1 MGNVET
7 VGSVRAEAA
16 AAHSRARRSTPWMK
30 IRRHWQYYLMV
41 ALPLAYIIIFKY
53 IPMVGAQI
61 AFRDY
66 SPVEG
71 IWGSEWVG
79 LEHFLLFFK
88 SPYFLPLI
96 RNVVSINVL
105 VMTIGFVSPII
116 LALALNEI
124 RNGTF
129 KRSVQMITYFPHF
142 ISTVVMASMI
152 ILFLNPRVGFT
163 GNLARFLGREAV
175 DFMGIAV
182 AFPWIYVFSEIWQRS
197 GFGAII
203 YMAALAGI
211 NPELYEAARIDGA
224 SRLQKI
230 RHIDL
235 TGILPTIII
244 LMILQSGEVMN
255 LGFEKVF
262 LLQNPL
268 NLPNSEVIATY
279 VYKIGLL
286 NASFSFGAAVGLFNS
301 VINFALIIVINAIAR
316 RVSEHSLW

>member
-1 MGNVET
+1 
-7 VGSVRAEAA
+7 
-16 AAHSRARRSTPWMK
+16 
-30 IRRHWQYYLMV
+30 
-41 ALPLAYIIIFKY
+41 
-53 IPMVGAQI
+53 
-61 AFRDY
+61 
-66 SPVEG
+66 
-71 IWGSEWVG
+71 
-79 LEHFLLFFK
+79 
-88 SPYFLPLI
+88 
-96 RNVVSINVL
+96 
-105 VMTIGFVSPII
+105 
-116 LALALNEI
+116 
-124 RNGTF
+124 
-129 KRSVQMITYFPHF
+129 
-142 ISTVVMASMI
+142 
-152 ILFLNPRVGFT
+152 
-163 GNLARFLGREAV
+163 
-175 DFMGIAV
+175 MGISA

-244 LMILQSGEVMN
+244 LLILQSAEVMN

-279 VYKIGLL
+279 VYKIGLI

-301 VINFALIIVINAIAR
+301 AINFTLIIVINAIAR

>member
-1 MGNVET
+1 MGNVDT
-7 VGSVRAEAA
+7 AGALRMEAA
-16 AAHSRARRSTPWMK
+16 ATRTRARRSTPWMK

-41 ALPLAYIIIFKY
+41 ALPLAYILIFKY

-66 SPVEG
+66 SPVQG
-71 IWGSEWVG
+71 IWGSDWVG

-88 SPYFLPLI
+88 SPYFVPLI

-105 VMTIGFVSPII
+105 VMTLGFVSPII

-244 LMILQSGEVMN
+244 LLILQSGEVMN

-301 VINFALIIVINAIAR
+301 VINFTLIIVINAIAR

>member
-7 VGSVRAEAA
+7 AGALRVEAA
-16 AAHSRARRSTPWMK
+16 DSRTRARRSTPWMK

-41 ALPLAYIIIFKY
+41 AAPLIYIIIFKY

-61 AFRDY
+61 AFRDF
-66 SPVEG
+66 SPVQG
-71 IWGSEWVG
+71 IWGSRWVG
-79 LEHFLLFFK
+79 LQHFLLFFQ
-88 SPYFLPLI
+88 SPNFWPLV
-96 RNVVSINVL
+96 RNVLSINVL
-105 VMTIGFVSPII
+105 VMTLGFVAPII
-116 LALALNEI
+116 LALALNEV
-124 RNGTF
+124 RNRFF

-152 ILFLNPRVGFT
+152 ILFLNPRVGFIGT
-163 GNLARFLGREAV
+163 LARFLGQEPK
-175 DFMGIAV
+175 DFMGVAV

-224 SRLQKI
+224 SRLQKM

-244 LMILQSGEVMN
+244 LLILQSGEVMN

-279 VYKIGLL
+279 VYKIGLI

-301 VINFALIIVINAIAR
+301 VINFTLVVAINAIAR

>member
-1 MGNVET
+1 MANVET
-7 VGSVRAEAA
+7 AGALPAEVARP
-16 AAHSRARRSTPWMK
+16 RARAWRSSPWMK

-41 ALPLAYIIIFKY
+41 AAPLTYVLIFKY

-61 AFRDY
+61 AFRDF

-71 IWGSEWVG
+71 IWGSRWVG
-79 LEHFLLFFK
+79 LEHFRLFFE
-88 SPYFLPLI
+88 SPYFFPLI

-105 VMTIGFVSPII
+105 VMTLGFVAPII

-124 RNGTF
+124 RNGAF
-129 KRSVQMITYFPHF
+129 KRTVQMVTYFPHF

-152 ILFLNPRVGFT
+152 ILFLNPRVGFVGT
-163 GNLARFLGREAV
+163 LARVLGQEPI
-175 DFMGIAV
+175 DLMGISA

-244 LMILQSGEVMN
+244 LMILQSAEVMN

-268 NLPNSEVIATY
+268 NLFNSEVIATY
-279 VYKIGLL
+279 VYKIGLI

-301 VINFALIIVINAIAR
+301 VINFVLVITINAIAR

>member
-1 MGNVET
+1 MGNVEMA
-7 VGSVRAEAA
+7 GSVRAEAA
-16 AAHSRARRSTPWMK
+16 AAHSRTKRSTPWMK

-105 VMTIGFVSPII
+105 VMTLGFVSPII

-129 KRSVQMITYFPHF
+129 Q
-142 ISTVVMASMI
+142 A
-152 ILFLNPRVGFT
+152 
-163 GNLARFLGREAV
+163 
-175 DFMGIAV
+175 
-182 AFPWIYVFSEIWQRS
+182 
-197 GFGAII
+197 FGADDH
-203 YMAALAGI
+203 LLS
-211 NPELYEAARIDGA
+211 PL
-224 SRLQKI
+224 
-230 RHIDL
+230 H
-235 TGILPTIII
+235 LP
-244 LMILQSGEVMN
+244 
-255 LGFEKVF
+255 
-262 LLQNPL
+262 P
-268 NLPNSEVIATY
+268 
-279 VYKIGLL
+279 
-286 NASFSFGAAVGLFNS
+286 
-301 VINFALIIVINAIAR
+301 
-316 RVSEHSLW
+316 W

>member
-7 VGSVRAEAA
+7 AGALRVEAA
-16 AAHSRARRSTPWMK
+16 GTRTQARRSTPWMK

-41 ALPLAYIIIFKY
+41 AAPLSYLVIFKY

-61 AFRDY
+61 AFRDF

-88 SPYFLPLI
+88 SPYFFPLI
-96 RNVVSINVL
+96 RNVVAINVL
-105 VMTIGFVSPII
+105 VMTLGFVSPII
-116 LALALNEI
+116 LALALNEL
-124 RNGTF
+124 RNVAF
-129 KRSVQMITYFPHF
+129 KRTVQMVTYFPHF

-163 GNLARFLGREAV
+163 GNLARILGWEPV
-175 DFMGIAV
+175 DFMGISA

-235 TGILPTIII
+235 TGILPTIVI
-244 LMILQSGEVMN
+244 LLILQSGEVMN

-279 VYKIGLL
+279 VYKIGLI

-301 VINFALIIVINAIAR
+301 VINFTLIIVINAIAR

>member
-1 MGNVET
+1 MANVET
-7 VGSVRAEAA
+7 AGALPMEAA
-16 AAHSRARRSTPWMK
+16 GTRTRARRSSPWMK
-30 IRRHWQYYLMV
+30 IRRHWQYYLM
-41 ALPLAYIIIFKY
+41 AAAPLAYILIFKY

-61 AFRDY
+61 AFRDF
-66 SPVEG
+66 SPVSG

-79 LEHFLLFFK
+79 LEHFLLFFR
-88 SPYFLPLI
+88 SPNFFPLI
-96 RNVVSINVL
+96 RNVLSINVL
-105 VMTIGFVSPII
+105 VMTLGFVAPII

-124 RNGTF
+124 RNGVF

-152 ILFLNPRVGFT
+152 ILFLNPRVGFV
-163 GNLARFLGREAV
+163 GVLAQALGREPT
-175 DFMGIAV
+175 DFMGISS

-235 TGILPTIII
+235 TGILPTIVI
-244 LMILQSGEVMN
+244 LLILQSAEVMN

-268 NLPNSEVIATY
+268 NLFNSEVIATY

-301 VINFALIIVINAIAR
+301 VINFVLVVTINAFAR

>member
-1 MGNVET
+1 MANVET
-7 VGSVRAEAA
+7 AGSLGMEAA
-16 AAHSRARRSTPWMK
+16 GAGVRVRRRTPWMK
-30 IRRHWQYYLMV
+30 IRRHWQYYLM
-41 ALPLAYIIIFKY
+41 AAAPLTYIVIFKY

-61 AFRDY
+61 AFRDF
-66 SPVEG
+66 SPVLG
-71 IWGSEWVG
+71 IWGSKWVG
-79 LEHFLLFFK
+79 LQHFLLFFK
-88 SPYFLPLI
+88 SPMFLPLI
-96 RNVVSINVL
+96 RNVLSINVL
-105 VMTIGFVSPII
+105 VMTLGFVTPII
-116 LALALNEI
+116 LALALNEV
-124 RNGTF
+124 RNGFF

-152 ILFLNPRVGFT
+152 ILFLNPRVGFVGT
-163 GNLARFLGREAV
+163 LTRILGQEPT

-182 AFPWIYVFSEIWQRS
+182 AFPWIYVFTEIWQHA
-197 GFGAII
+197 GFAAII

-244 LMILQSGEVMN
+244 LLILQSAEVMN

-279 VYKIGLL
+279 VYKIGLI

-301 VINFALIIVINAIAR
+301 VINFALVVTINAIAR

>member
-7 VGSVRAEAA
+7 AGALRVETAGTRVVV
-16 AAHSRARRSTPWMK
+16 RRSTPWTK
-30 IRRHWQYYLMV
+30 IRRHWQYYLMAAV
-41 ALPLAYIIIFKY
+41 PLTYIVIFKY
-53 IPMVGAQI
+53 FPMVGAQI
-61 AFRDY
+61 AFRDF
-66 SPVEG
+66 SPVQG
-71 IWGSEWVG
+71 MWGSEWVG

-88 SPYFLPLI
+88 SPNFLPLI
-96 RNVVSINVL
+96 RNVVSINIL
-105 VMTIGFVSPII
+105 VMTIGFVTPII
-116 LALALNEI
+116 LALALNEV
-124 RNGTF
+124 RSGFF

-152 ILFLNPRVGFT
+152 ILFLNPRVGIT
-163 GNLARFLGREAV
+163 GTLARVLGRDAV
-175 DFMGIAV
+175 DLMGIAV
-182 AFPWIYVFSEIWQRS
+182 AFPWIYLFSEIWQHA
-197 GFGAII
+197 GFAAII

-224 SRLQKI
+224 SRLQKV

-244 LMILQSGEVMN
+244 LLILQSGEVMN

-279 VYKIGLL
+279 VYKIGLI

-301 VINFALIIVINAIAR
+301 AINFTLVVTINSIAR

>member
-1 MGNVET
+1 MGNVEMA
-7 VGSVRAEAA
+7 GSVRTEAV
-16 AAHSRARRSTPWMK
+16 AAHSRTRRSTPWMK

-66 SPVEG
+66 SPVQG
-71 IWGSEWVG
+71 IWGSDWVG

-105 VMTIGFVSPII
+105 VMTLGFVSPII

-163 GNLARFLGREAV
+163 GNLARFLGRDAV

-244 LMILQSGEVMN
+244 LLILQSGEVMN

-279 VYKIGLL
+279 VYKIGLI

-301 VINFALIIVINAIAR
+301 VINFTLIIVINAIAR

>member
-7 VGSVRAEAA
+7 AGILRVEAA
-16 AAHSRARRSTPWMK
+16 GTQAVVKRRTPWMK

-41 ALPLAYIIIFKY
+41 ALPLTYVIIFKY

-61 AFRDY
+61 AFRDF

-88 SPYFLPLI
+88 SPYFIPLI

-105 VMTIGFVSPII
+105 VMTLGFVSPII

-124 RNGTF
+124 RNIAF
-129 KRSVQMITYFPHF
+129 KRSVQMVTYFPHF

-152 ILFLNPRVGFT
+152 ILFLNPRVGFS
-163 GNLARFLGREAV
+163 GNLARFLGRDPV

-244 LMILQSGEVMN
+244 LLILQSAEVMN

-279 VYKIGLL
+279 VYKIGLI

-301 VINFALIIVINAIAR
+301 AINFTLIIVINAIAR